1 MTDILAIL
9 VAALF
14 SQNFVLVKFLGICPF
29 LGVSKKVDS
38 ALGMG
43 LAVTAV
49 MVLTC
54 AVTYP
59 IYTFILIPLGLEY
72 MEILVFILVIACLV
86 QMLEMLL
93 KKFSPGLYSAM
104 GVYLPLVTT
113 NCAILGIA
121 ENVIAK
127 AASAEGAGF
136 ILKGVFFGQWLNIP
150 MVYSMGTA
158 VLAGLF
164 YGLGFTLAIVLL
176 AGIRQRTDK
185 LNISKSL
192 RGFPLTM
199 ITACFMA
206 MAFFGQPLAQAVQPV
221 QRVGLARTGRSLTS
235 VGAAGS

>member
-49 MVLTC
+49 MVITC

-59 IYTFILIPLGLEY
+59 IYTFILMPLGLEY

-136 ILKGVFFGQWLNIP
+136 ILKGVFFGEWLNIP

-185 LNISKSL
+185 LNVAKSL

-206 MAFFGQPLAQAVQPV
+206 MAFYVFTLIG
-221 QRVGLARTGRSLTS
+221 
-235 VGAAGS
+235 

>member
-113 NCAILGIA
+113 NCAILGVEKSHQEKSDKHIYPKNGA
-121 ENVIAK
+121 EYI
-127 AASAEGAGF
+127 F
-136 ILKGVFFGQWLNIP
+136 LRFFD
-150 MVYSMGTA
+150 
-158 VLAGLF
+158 
-164 YGLGFTLAIVLL
+164 LL
-176 AGIRQRTDK
+176 HY
-185 LNISKSL
+185 
-192 RGFPLTM
+192 
-199 ITACFMA
+199 C
-206 MAFFGQPLAQAVQPV
+206 
-221 QRVGLARTGRSLTS
+221 
-235 VGAAGS
+235 

>member
-1 MTDILAIL
+1 MTDILAIII
-9 VAALF
+9 AALF
-14 SQNFVLVKFLGICPF
+14 SQNFILVKFLGICPF

-54 AVTYP
+54 VVTYP
-59 IYTFILIPLGLEY
+59 LYTFVLVPLGLEY
-72 MEILVFILVIACLV
+72 MEILVFILVIAALV

-121 ENVIAK
+121 ESVIAK
-127 AASAEGAGF
+127 ATSAESAGF
-136 ILKGVFFGQWLNIP
+136 ILKGQFFGQWLKAP
-150 MVYSMGTA
+150 VFMQYSMGSA

-176 AGIRQRTDK
+176 AGIRQKVDK
-185 LNISKSL
+185 LNIAKPL
-192 RGFPLTM
+192 RGFPITM
-199 ITACFMA
+199 IVACFMS
-206 MAFFGQPLAQAVQPV
+206 MAFFVFTLMA
-221 QRVGLARTGRSLTS
+221 
-235 VGAAGS
+235 

>member
-1 MTDILAIL
+1 MDILGIL

-14 SQNFVLVKFLGICPF
+14 SQNFILVKFLGICPF

-49 MVLTC
+49 MVITC
-54 AVTYP
+54 VVTYP
-59 IYTFILIPLGLEY
+59 LYVFLLIPLGLEY
-72 MEILVFILVIACLV
+72 LEILVFILVIAALV

-121 ENVIAK
+121 ESVIAK
-127 AASAEGAGF
+127 APSAEEAGF
-136 ILKGVFFGQWLNIP
+136 VLNKFMFGNFVNANMQ
-150 MVYSMGTA
+150 YSMGSA

-176 AGIRQRTDK
+176 AGIRQKVDK
-185 LNISKSL
+185 LDIAKPL
-192 RGFPLTM
+192 RGFPITM
-199 ITACFMA
+199 IVACFMA
-206 MAFFGQPLAQAVQPV
+206 MAFYVFTLMA
-221 QRVGLARTGRSLTS
+221 
-235 VGAAGS
+235 

>member
-1 MTDILAIL
+1 MTDILAII

-14 SQNFVLVKFLGICPF
+14 SQNFILVKFLGICPF

-54 AVTYP
+54 VVTYP
-59 IYTFILIPLGLEY
+59 LYTFVLVPLGLEY
-72 MEILVFILVIACLV
+72 MEILVFILVIAALV

-121 ENVIAK
+121 ESVIAK
-127 AASAEGAGF
+127 ATSAESAGF
-136 ILKGVFFGQWLNIP
+136 ILKGVFFGKWLNVP
-150 MVYSMGTA
+150 MQYSMGSA

-176 AGIRQRTDK
+176 AGIRQKVDK
-185 LNISKSL
+185 LNIAKPL
-192 RGFPLTM
+192 RGFPITM
-199 ITACFMA
+199 IVACFMA
-206 MAFFGQPLAQAVQPV
+206 MAFYVFTLMA
-221 QRVGLARTGRSLTS
+221 
-235 VGAAGS
+235 

>member
-1 MTDILAIL
+1 MDILGII

-14 SQNFVLVKFLGICPF
+14 SQNFILVKFLGICPF

-49 MVLTC
+49 MVITC
-54 AVTYP
+54 VVTYP
-59 IYTFILIPLGLEY
+59 LYVFVLVPLGLEY
-72 MEILVFILVIACLV
+72 MEILVFILVIAALV

-127 AASAEGAGF
+127 AATAEEAGF
-136 ILKGVFFGQWLNIP
+136 VLNKFMFGNFVNVSMQ
-150 MVYSMGTA
+150 YSMGSA

-176 AGIRQRTDK
+176 AGIRQKVDK
-185 LNISKSL
+185 LNIAKPL
-192 RGFPLTM
+192 RGFPITM
-199 ITACFMA
+199 IVACFMA
-206 MAFFGQPLAQAVQPV
+206 MAFYVFTLMA
-221 QRVGLARTGRSLTS
+221 
-235 VGAAGS
+235 

>member
-59 IYTFILIPLGLEY
+59 IYTFILMPLGLEY

-113 NCAILGIA
+113 NCAILGVTLLNVESGYTFVESMVASAGAGIGFLIA
-121 ENVIAK
+121 MVLFTGVRSTLEYAK
-127 AASAEGAGF
+127 PPKSFEGLPITLVAASLVAVSFMGF
-136 ILKGVFFGQWLNIP
+136 GGIIESLFG
-150 MVYSMGTA
+150 T
-158 VLAGLF
+158 F
-164 YGLGFTLAIVLL
+164 
-176 AGIRQRTDK
+176 
-185 LNISKSL
+185 
-192 RGFPLTM
+192 
-199 ITACFMA
+199 
-206 MAFFGQPLAQAVQPV
+206 
-221 QRVGLARTGRSLTS
+221 
-235 VGAAGS
+235 

>member
-1 MTDILAIL
+1 MTDILAII

-14 SQNFVLVKFLGICPF
+14 SQNFILVKFLGICPF

-54 AVTYP
+54 VVTYP
-59 IYTFILIPLGLEY
+59 LYTFVLVPLGLEY
-72 MEILVFILVIACLV
+72 MEILVFILVIAALV

-121 ENVIAK
+121 ESVIAK
-127 AASAEGAGF
+127 ATSAESAGF
-136 ILKGVFFGQWLNIP
+136 ILKGVFFGKWQEPVL
-150 MVYSMGTA
+150 MQYSMGSA

-176 AGIRQRTDK
+176 AGIRQKVDK
-185 LNISKSL
+185 LNIAKPL
-192 RGFPLTM
+192 RGFPITM
-199 ITACFMA
+199 IVACFMA
-206 MAFFGQPLAQAVQPV
+206 MAFYVFTLMA
-221 QRVGLARTGRSLTS
+221 
-235 VGAAGS
+235 

>member
-14 SQNFVLVKFLGICPF
+14 SQNFVLVRFLGICPF

-59 IYTFILIPLGLEY
+59 IYTFILMPLGLEY

-121 ENVIAK
+121 ESVIAK
-127 AASAEGAGF
+127 AVSAESAGF
-136 ILKGVFFGQWLNIP
+136 ILKGVFFGKWLNIP
-150 MVYSMGTA
+150 MMYSMGTA

-185 LNISKSL
+185 LQVAKSL

-199 ITACFMA
+199 IIACFMA
-206 MAFFGQPLAQAVQPV
+206 MAFYVFTLIG
-221 QRVGLARTGRSLTS
+221 
-235 VGAAGS
+235 

>member
-1 MTDILAIL
+1 MTDILAII

-14 SQNFVLVKFLGICPF
+14 SQNFILVKFLGICPF

-54 AVTYP
+54 VVTYP
-59 IYTFILIPLGLEY
+59 LYTFVLVPLGLEY
-72 MEILVFILVIACLV
+72 MEILVFILVIAALV

-121 ENVIAK
+121 ESVITK
-127 AASAEGAGF
+127 ATSAESAGF
-136 ILKGVFFGQWLNIP
+136 ILKGQFFGQWLKNP
-150 MVYSMGTA
+150 VFMQYSMGSA

-176 AGIRQRTDK
+176 AGIRQKVDK
-185 LNISKSL
+185 LNIAKPL
-192 RGFPLTM
+192 RGFPITM
-199 ITACFMA
+199 IVACFMA
-206 MAFFGQPLAQAVQPV
+206 MAFYVFTLMA
-221 QRVGLARTGRSLTS
+221 
-235 VGAAGS
+235 